1 MRGRRRGAMAESLLP
16 SLAALALPHD
26 ATPTEGTGKR
36 KVDGEYAETR
46 LGQPVS
52 VGWANERFRQVM
64 VLLREFRV
72 EWPGQWLLTAD
83 DFELLRVT
91 LDVALASAI
100 QERHQADV
108 YDLNP
113 TTWAIWL
120 VQHAKALRRGEWTTE
135 SVDVQVTLSFVY
147 LYRWLEVQHAG
158 DTRWKVYD
166 PSTRQLLHRYKLPF
180 KAKMRVPPKKEELFK
195 WRKGAKRLSDWMA
208 DGGLAPIDAAI
219 QSQLPPALVDAP
231 PWQARREQTR
241 EALWARVASR
251 SRRQPLWSVTGN
263 DDDAQLTRAVVQSA
277 MDDSR
282 AITDDDFADAFEE
295 LEQHEQAAQQEPQQ
309 EPEDAPIPVLAERIG
324 PSLPEE
330 EQDDR
335 QLWHIARLL
344 GEIED
349 LSES

>member
-1 MRGRRRGAMAESLLP
+1 MADSLLP

-26 ATPTEGTGKR
+26 VAPTEGTGKR

-46 LGQPVS
+46 LGQPIS

-72 EWPGQWLLTAD
+72 EWPGQRLLTAD
-83 DFELLRVT
+83 DLELLRVA

-100 QERHQADV
+100 QEGHKADV

-135 SVDVQVTLSFVY
+135 SVDAQVTLSFVY
-147 LYRWLEVQHAG
+147 LYRWLEAQHTR

-180 KAKMRVPPKKEELFK
+180 KANMRIPPKKEELFK
-195 WRKGAKRLSDWMA
+195 WRKGAKRLSDWMVA
-208 DGGLAPIDAAI
+208 GGLTPLDAAI
-219 QSQLPPALVDAP
+219 QNQLPAALVDAP
-231 PWQARREQTR
+231 PLQARREQAR

-251 SRRQPLWSVTGN
+251 SRRQPLSSVTGS
-263 DDDAQLTRAVVQSA
+263 DDDAQLTRTVVQSA
-277 MDDSR
+277 MADSR
-282 AITDDDFADAFEE
+282 AITDDDFDDAFEE
-295 LEQHEQAAQQEPQQ
+295 LEQDEQAAQQEPQQ
-309 EPEDAPIPVLAERIG
+309 APEEEPIPVLAERIG
-324 PSLPEE
+324 PPMPET

-335 QLWHIARLL
+335 QLWHINRLL
-344 GEIED
+344 EEIQD